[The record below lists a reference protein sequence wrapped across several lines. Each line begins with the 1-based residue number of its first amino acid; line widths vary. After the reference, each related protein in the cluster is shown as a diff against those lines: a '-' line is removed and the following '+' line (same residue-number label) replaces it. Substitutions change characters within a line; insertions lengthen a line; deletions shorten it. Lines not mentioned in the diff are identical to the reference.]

1 MQNLPD
7 TKDSVANAIKNVL
20 MNKDFFIYTLSLA
33 AACLICGCSEKP
45 ALPSGNLPAGEDVP
59 MLFSTSVAD
68 TKSGGPVTGDNFTKQ
83 SIGIYGEY
91 SSVAGGDGEQ
101 VFGLSSATEL
111 KYGSLPYE
119 TADGTTEG
127 WHYEPLQYW
136 KRNQHYRFR
145 AFYPYR
151 FSDGTLNAGLLDAAS
166 NPDQIVLNYSMT
178 PGEVGSWNNYDLLVA
193 FSTRDTGTGTDD
205 VRFASVPMEFVH
217 ALSALRFKV
226 TYMEDNNYVGKLT
239 KFWLN
244 GLRTTGWM
252 TYSYAEGDVLSPSL
266 SWRTYNYNGSSDFFI
281 WSGSKGFEYGE
292 GNEAN
297 VYADDTDNKGGLI
310 FVVPQTCSSDSSDG
324 SGADVTSVSF
334 MTEKSGDA
342 VNTRDLPN
350 VTWEPGRVY
359 TYTIQLGTSNIIID
373 VTSKEWEVLESE
385 ISIDI

>member
-1 MQNLPD
+1 
-7 TKDSVANAIKNVL
+7 
-20 MNKDFFIYTLSLA
+20 MNKDFFIYILSFA
-33 AACLICGCSEKP
+33 SACIICGCSEKTISS
-45 ALPSGNLPAGEDVP
+45 PSGNNPGGEEIP
-59 MLFSTSVAD
+59 MSFSTRVMD
-68 TKSGGPVTGDNFTKQ
+68 TKSGGAVTDDNFREQ

-91 SSVAGGDGEQ
+91 SSLAGGDGEQ

-127 WHYEPLQYW
+127 WYYEPLQYW
-136 KRNQHYRFR
+136 KRNQYYRFR

-178 PGEVGSWNNYDLLVA
+178 PGQVGSWNNYDLLVA
-193 FSTRDTGTGTDD
+193 FSTRDTGAGTDSE
-205 VRFASVPMEFVH
+205 RFATVPMKFSH

-226 TYMEDNNYVGKLT
+226 TYSEENSYEGTLT
-239 KFWLN
+239 KFWIN

-252 TYSYAEGDVLSPSL
+252 TYAHEGDDVLSPSL
-266 SWRTYNYNGSSDFFI
+266 SWRTFNYDERSDFFI
-281 WSGSKGFEYGE
+281 WSGSKTFRHGE
-292 GNEAN
+292 GKEAN
-297 VYADDTDNKGGLI
+297 VYADGSGNKDGLI
-310 FVVPQTCSSDSSDG
+310 FVVPQTCSDESGDG
-324 SGADVTSVSF
+324 SGTDVTSVSF
-334 MTEKSGDA
+334 LTLKSGDA
-342 VNTRDLPN
+342 VNTRELPKIE
-350 VTWEPGRVY
+350 WEPGRVY